1 MAHTVTITGA
11 TGNIGGRLAEQLLER
26 GVRVRAVGRSEDRL
40 APLVAKG
47 AEPRAGDLTDA
58 GFLADAFRDADAVF
72 LMIPPHYTAV
82 DFRAYQ
88 RGIVESFVEALRE
101 TKLPRAVV
109 LSSLGAELA
118 EGTGPIAGLH
128 ELEERLAEVPGLS
141 LVVLRPA
148 YFMEN
153 FLSSIPTLKADGVH
167 VGVVGGGVP
176 IPLVATRDIADVAAE
191 YLADPSFAG
200 HDVRELLGPRDVTI
214 DEATSILGAAVG
226 RSDLSY
232 VVLPEKQY
240 RQGLIGVGL
249 SENVADEFIEMGH
262 ALDGRRIRSLAGR
275 DERTATPTTLEQ
287 FAREV
292 FAPAYSAI

>member
-1 MAHTVTITGA
+1 MAHTVTVTGA
-11 TGNIGGRLAEQLLER
+11 TGNIGGRLAEQLLDR

-40 APLVAKG
+40 APLVEKG
-47 AEPRAGDLTDA
+47 AEPRAGDLVDA
-58 GFLADAFRDADAVF
+58 AFVAEALRGADAAF

-88 RGIVESFVEALRE
+88 RSIIESFVEALGE
-101 TKLPRAVV
+101 TKVPRAVA
-109 LSSLGAELA
+109 LSSVGADLE

-153 FLSSIPTLKADGVH
+153 FLASLPTLRVDGVH

-191 YLADPSFAG
+191 YLAEPSFEG

-240 RQGLIGVGL
+240 RQGLVGAGL
-249 SENVADEFIEMGH
+249 SENVADEFVEMGH

>member
-40 APLVAKG
+40 ARLVAKG

-58 GFLADAFRDADAVF
+58 GFLADAFRGADAAFV
-72 LMIPPHYTAV
+72 MIPPHYTAV
-82 DFRAYQ
+82 DFRVYQ
-88 RGIVESFVEALRE
+88 RSIVESFVEALRE
-101 TKLPRAVV
+101 TKVPRAVV

-153 FLSSIPTLKADGVH
+153 FLS
-167 VGVVGGGVP
+167 
-176 IPLVATRDIADVAAE
+176 
-191 YLADPSFAG
+191 
-200 HDVRELLGPRDVTI
+200 
-214 DEATSILGAAVG
+214 
-226 RSDLSY
+226 
-232 VVLPEKQY
+232 
-240 RQGLIGVGL
+240 
-249 SENVADEFIEMGH
+249 
-262 ALDGRRIRSLAGR
+262 
-275 DERTATPTTLEQ
+275 
-287 FAREV
+287 
-292 FAPAYSAI
+292 